1 MRMEGDVETVSGY
14 MQLLTVIWNENA
26 EAIEV

>member
-1 MRMEGDVETVSGY
+1 MRMEGDVEMVSGY
-14 MQLLTVIWNENA
+14 TQLLTVIWNDNV

>member
-1 MRMEGDVETVSGY
+1 MRMEGDVEMVSGY
-14 MQLLTVIWNENA
+14 MQLLTVIWNENV